1 MAKNSNKFS
10 RILQSK
16 AILWILFIIALANMY
31 AYIMSSND
39 LYIAFML
46 LIGFITSFFT
56 KNMIIILFLAICIP
70 NLIRFCLEFK
80 SLFAGMRMLKV
91 KEGYKGDEESGRES
105 GGDINSLI
113 SDLDGG
119 GSDKINKTLSKAM
132 DIGNKA
138 TSQLTQFKTFIEK
151 AKEKALQI
159 EDTERR
165 EEVVTLL
172 DLEENIVENLKHVGQ
187 LLAKSK
193 EGQGVTASAKKSSYP
208 NSTPISSPKT
218 YTPSSSPNSNID
230 SDTKE
235 NSNDSME

>member
-80 SLFAGMRMLKV
+80 SLFAGIHMLKV
-91 KEGYKGDEESGRES
+91 KEGYKGDEESG
-105 GGDINSLI
+105 GDINSLM

-172 DLEENIVENLKHVGQ
+172 DLEENIVENLKYVGQ

-218 YTPSSSPNSNID
+218 YTPSSSPNSNMD
-230 SDTKE
+230 SDNKE